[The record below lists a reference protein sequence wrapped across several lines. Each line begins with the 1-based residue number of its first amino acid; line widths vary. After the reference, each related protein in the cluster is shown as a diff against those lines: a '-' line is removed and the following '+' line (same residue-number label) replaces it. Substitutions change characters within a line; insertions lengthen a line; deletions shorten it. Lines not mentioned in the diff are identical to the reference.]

1 MKVYAKIFEKNGS
14 KSENVNINF
23 NSIEFKGKSY
33 FFDKTLITT
42 GETNNDKIFEIV
54 IPNLIESEYQI
65 Y

>member
-23 NSIEFKGKSY
+23 NSIEFKGNS
-33 FFDKTLITT
+33 FFFEKTLITT